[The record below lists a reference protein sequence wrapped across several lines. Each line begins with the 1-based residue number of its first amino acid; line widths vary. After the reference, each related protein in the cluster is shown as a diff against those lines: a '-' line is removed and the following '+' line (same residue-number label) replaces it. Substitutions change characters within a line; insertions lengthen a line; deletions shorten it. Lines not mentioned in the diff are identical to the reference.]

1 LIAKNFLS
9 GAGAGVEGSIGV
21 WAFNRCTNLSVEGEG
36 DDQNYVGWW
45 MHETDLKHIDNAVQ
59 AVNCNVQS
67 VEKYGFRLINFQGS
81 KFVNCEAGGTMDHGW
96 YLGDPTRGDTKVCWG
111 VFSNCLADSTR
122 SDGWRISKGNATD
135 LKENQFSNCCAG
147 NTGGHGVRVQGA
159 DGMVFSNWLIIEP
172 HQCGIEL
179 DSCSR
184 ISCSSNS
191 IRQFN
196 KSGRG
201 FAGIN
206 LANSSQNILSSNH
219 CYSTIDAEV
228 PGRGIDEN
236 GSSDWNIV
244 TSNNV
249 CGAQKLGEN
258 SVFENNVGAS

>member
-1 LIAKNFLS
+1 MIAKNFLS

-135 LKENQFSNCCAG
+135 LKKNQFSNCWAG

-196 KSGRG
+196 QSGQLEPEY
-201 FAGIN
+201 IEQQP
-206 LANSSQNILSSNH
+206 LLQH
-219 CYSTIDAEV
+219 D
-228 PGRGIDEN
+228 
-236 GSSDWNIV
+236 
-244 TSNNV
+244 
-249 CGAQKLGEN
+249 
-258 SVFENNVGAS
+258 